1 MIPMEMHKHI
11 KFYFFFFIFL
21 FFTEYTKASTSEEFK
36 IWLKN
41 FKTEAIQKGISEQT
55 VELVFKNVRYLEK
68 VIKYDRKQPE
78 FIELTEIYVNKRAT
92 KKRAQKAKEL
102 YLQNEKLFNEVE
114 KNFLVEKELLLAFW
128 GIETNFGRHVG
139 KMDIISSLA
148 TLSFDKRRSAF
159 FSKQLLILLGLVDE
173 KVIEVDT
180 LFGSWAGAIGNFQF
194 MPSTIKSYA
203 IDYDKDGKIDLKK
216 SKKDSVA
223 SAANYIHRMGWKQGA
238 HCYIEVQ
245 LNKKIKDKL
254 INYSAR
260 GISNKLT
267 IKKWKKL
274 GVELPTEIKI
284 KQKTKAALISPDG
297 KISPKFL
304 VFDNYEKVLKW
315 NRSLRFGIS
324 VCKLTNMIKNDI

>member
-1 MIPMEMHKHI
+1 MQMHKHI

-55 VELVFKNVRYLEK
+55 VNLVFKNARYLEK
-68 VIKYDRKQPE
+68 VIKYDRRQPE

-92 KKRAQKAKEL
+92 KNRARKAKAL
-102 YLQNEKLFNEVE
+102 YLQNKKLLDEVE
-114 KNFLVEKELLLAFW
+114 KKFLVEKELLLAFW
-128 GIETNFGRHVG
+128 GIETNFGKYVG
-139 KMDIISSLA
+139 KMDIVSSLA

-159 FSKQLLILLGLVDE
+159 FSKQLLILLGLVD
-173 KVIEVDT
+173 KKIIEVDT

-216 SKKDSVA
+216 STKDSVA
-223 SAANYIHRMGWKQGA
+223 SAANYIHRMGWKQGT

-245 LNKKIKDKL
+245 LKKEIKDKL
-254 INYSAR
+254 VNYSAR
-260 GISNKLT
+260 KISNKLT
-267 IKKWKKL
+267 IKKWKRL
-274 GVELPTEIKI
+274 GVELPAEIEINKKI
-284 KQKTKAALISPDG
+284 KAALISPDG
-297 KISPKFL
+297 KTSPKFL

-324 VCKLTNMIKNDI
+324 VCKLANMIKNDI